1 MPETVRPTDTEDRWV
16 ADMIYG
22 GDPSP
27 APTTHALGVGADRVD
42 VDDLP
47 TEDAHAADLGA
58 TSEDPAPTTDP
69 RLHPVIA
76 DDDPTVDVD
85 NEPEYDLLDDGAD
98 QEATAARDAGAKR
111 TAVALGAGLVV
122 TLAVIVT
129 ALMTFGDGSAP
140 AGDEP
145 DRAPVAAP
153 VAETPVPT
161 SAAPTVPQ
169 DQSIPYT
176 ASAPCAAGSTSA
188 QSLTD
193 TASDSAWVCAR
204 GSRDEALEGK
214 VLTVDFRKTYMLSGV
229 EVTPGWVA
237 KTPGGQDQW
246 LQHRV
251 VTRLQY
257 IFLNGNVVSDVFT
270 QDTGNVHG
278 PVTAA
283 LPRRVLASRVNVIVL
298 QTSRPPGSPL
308 PSAAPDGLPE
318 AQPGLVESLL
328 GEGGAPLSPDIS
340 QGPEPYPDLTAPDS
354 GSDPVDNTFAMS
366 ALKFLGYQP

>member
-1 MPETVRPTDTEDRWV
+1 MITDESW
-16 ADMIYG
+16 
-22 GDPSP
+22 
-27 APTTHALGVGADRVD
+27 
-42 VDDLP
+42 VDDLMGGPDPAAVP
-47 TEDAHAADLGA
+47 TAATMQPGVADLDAAQPEPEPGPEPEPEA
-58 TSEDPAPTTDP
+58 EQYDDSAEAPTDP
-69 RLHPVIA
+69 RLQSGAGIA
-76 DDDPTVDVD
+76 DEAPPVH
-85 NEPEYDLLDDGAD
+85 LD
-98 QEATAARDAGAKR
+98 TAAALTAERDESGVARADAGAKR

-122 TLAVIVT
+122 AVSAIVA
-129 ALMTFGDGSAP
+129 ALVTFSDTDAP
-140 AGDEP
+140 A
-145 DRAPVAAP
+145 APRQDSAAAAAP
-153 VAETPVPT
+153 VAQPQPVPT

-169 DQSIPYT
+169 DQSIPFT

-193 TASDSAWVCAR
+193 TATDSAWVCAR

-214 VLTVDFRKTYMLSGV
+214 VLTVDFGKSYMVSGV

-237 KTPGGQDQW
+237 KTPGGEDRW

-257 IFLNGNVVSDVFT
+257 IFLNGNVVSDIFT
-270 QDTGNVHG
+270 QDTGNAHG

-283 LPRRVLASRVNVIVL
+283 LPRRVLASRVNVVVL
-298 QTSRPPGSPL
+298 QTSRPPASPL
-308 PSAAPDGLPE
+308 PATDPAALPE

-328 GEGGAPLSPDIS
+328 GEGGGPLSETT
-340 QGPEPYPDLTAPDS
+340 QNPEPYPDLTVPDN